1 MKVKLLQPL
10 VKLMG
15 SCDDITLLIEKSLS
29 DEISFTRR
37 LKIKIHLMGCIYCRR
52 YENQAKLVSKAL
64 DSFNEYSLKEA
75 ISLSPEKK
83 SKIIQTLKNQKN
95 N

>member
-1 MKVKLLQPL
+1 
-10 VKLMG
+10 
-15 SCDDITLLIEKSLS
+15 
-29 DEISFTRR
+29 
-37 LKIKIHLMGCIYCRR
+37 MGCIYCRR